1 MKAIRIKAYQS
12 TANYRKPTSFVIRE
26 SYPLPPYSTVIGMV
40 HAACGFE
47 CYVPMK
53 VSVAGR
59 YYSSTI
65 DLFTQ
70 YEFGN
75 KTYAEDRHQLAVP
88 SEGKYYGINRGTGHV
103 QLLVDMEL
111 LIHILPEEESMIDT
125 IAEGLK
131 SPRTYP
137 SLGRYEDLLRIDEVR
152 VVDLQEVDTDE
163 ENVAL
168 AYDMYIPKELAAK
181 ARKSGELKINGSVY
195 RLNKC
200 FSVDAKTGFRKW
212 TERIEA
218 VHFSRGK
225 DFENDTVLVDIDGEQ
240 KYPVF
245 PA

>member
-1 MKAIRIKAYQS
+1 MKAIRIKAYQP
-12 TANYRKPTSFVIRE
+12 TANYRKPTGFVIRE

-47 CYVPMK
+47 NYVPMK
-53 VSVAGR
+53 VSVAGK

-75 KTYAEDRHQLAVP
+75 KAYEKGRHQLAVP
-88 SEGKYYGINRGTGHV
+88 SDGKYYGINRGTGHV
-103 QLLVDMEL
+103 QLLVDVEL
-111 LIHILPEEESMIDT
+111 LIHILPEEESVIDT
-125 IAEGLK
+125 IAEGLQNPK
-131 SPRTYP
+131 IYP

-152 VVDLQEVDTDE
+152 VVDLREVDTDE
-163 ENVAL
+163 EDVPL
-168 AYDMYIPKELAAK
+168 QYDMYIPKALAD
-181 ARKSGELKINGSVY
+181 KIGQDEGLTIDGSVY

-200 FSVDAKTGFRKW
+200 FSIDKKTGFRQW
-212 TERIEA
+212 TERVEA
-218 VHFSRGK
+218 VHISKGR
-225 DFENDTVLVDIDGEQ
+225 DFENDMVLVDIDGEI

>member
-47 CYVPMK
+47 SYVPMK
-53 VSVAGR
+53 VSIAGR

-75 KTYAEDRHQLAVP
+75 KAYEEGRHQLAVP
-88 SEGKYYGINRGTGHV
+88 SDGKCYGINRGTGHV
-103 QLLVDMEL
+103 QLLVDVEL
-111 LIHILPEEESMIDT
+111 LIHIIPEEEFMLDT

-131 SPRTYP
+131 NPKIYP
-137 SLGRYEDLLRIDEVR
+137 SLGRYEDLLRIDEVQ
-152 VVDLQEVDTDE
+152 VVELQEVDTDE
-163 ENVAL
+163 EEVSL
-168 AYDMYIPKELAAK
+168 RYDMYIPKTLAAK
-181 ARKSGELKINGSVY
+181 TRKDAKIKIDGSVY

-200 FSVDAKTGFRKW
+200 FSVDAKTGFRQW

-218 VHFSRGK
+218 VHISKEK
-225 DFENDTVLVDIDGEQ
+225 DFENDTVLADMDGEE

>member
-1 MKAIRIKAYQS
+1 MKAIRIKAYQT
-12 TANYRKPTSFVIRE
+12 TANYRKPTGFVVRE

-47 CYVPMK
+47 SYVPMK

-75 KTYAEDRHQLAVP
+75 KAYEKGRHQLAVP
-88 SEGKYYGINRGTGHV
+88 SDGKYYGVNRGTGHV
-103 QLLVDMEL
+103 QLLVDVEL
-111 LIHILPEEESMIDT
+111 LIHILPEEKSMLDV

-131 SPRTYP
+131 NPRIYP

-152 VVDLQEVDTDE
+152 VVELKEVDADE
-163 ENVAL
+163 EEVTL
-168 AYDMYIPKELAAK
+168 QYDMYFPKELAAK
-181 ARKSGELKINGSVY
+181 SRKDAELKIKGSVY

-200 FSVDAKTGFRKW
+200 FSVDVKTGFRQW

-218 VHFSRGK
+218 VHLSKEK
-225 DFENDTVLVDIDGEQ
+225 DFKNNTVLVDTDGEQ

>member
-1 MKAIRIKAYQS
+1 MKAIRIKAYQP
-12 TANYRKPTSFVIRE
+12 TANYRKPTGFVLRE

-40 HAACGFE
+40 HTACGFE
-47 CYVPMK
+47 SYVPMK

-75 KTYAEDRHQLAVP
+75 KAYEEGRHQLAVL
-88 SEGKYYGINRGTGHV
+88 SDGKYYGVNRGTGHV
-103 QLLVDMEL
+103 QLLVDVEL

-125 IAEGLK
+125 IAEGLMN
-131 SPRTYP
+131 PQIYP
-137 SLGRYEDLLRIDEVR
+137 SLGRHEDLLRIDEVR
-152 VVDLQEVDTDE
+152 VVNLQEVDADE
-163 ENVAL
+163 EDVAL
-168 AYDMYIPKELAAK
+168 AYDMYIPKALAAK
-181 ARKSGELKINGSVY
+181 TRKDAELKINGSVY

-212 TERIEA
+212 TERVEA
-218 VHFSRGK
+218 VHVSKGK
-225 DFENDTVLVDIDGEQ
+225 DFENDTVLVDMDGEQ